1 MILDSLLLVIGVALI
16 LWGADKLTDGA
27 CGLARRWQVSEMV
40 IGLTVVAFGTS
51 LPEFVVSL
59 FSSLQGSANL
69 SAGNIV
75 GSNVFNTLVILGA
88 TALFCPIRV
97 STGTIWRDLPFS
109 IMAALVLLLLGFD
122 KWMSDSATNILS
134 RADGLVLLLFFCIF
148 MYYTI
153 SLGKQQQNEESD
165 EHREIMS
172 LWKIFVLL
180 VVGVACLVGG
190 GKLLVNAATNI
201 ALSLGVS
208 ETVVGLTIVAGGTSL
223 PELATSIVAA
233 RKGSADLAIGNA
245 IGSNLFNIFFVL
257 GMCSSVRP
265 MTIDG
270 VTVLD
275 MATLV
280 GSGLLLWV
288 LAFTGLKVQKGEGV
302 LLLLVYAAY
311 LTALVMNV

>member
-1 MILDSLLLVIGVALI
+1 MILDCLLLVIGVALI

>member
-1 MILDSLLLVIGVALI
+1 MILDCLLLVIGVALI

-109 IMAALVLLLLGFD
+109 NMAALVLLLLGFD